1 MTTHLIPIACLSFML
16 GLPCAAQAPA
26 SPPDPVPTQVDPG
39 EDAGQDGSAP
49 NASRVAR
56 LQGGDRPQRVEGQG
70 PRVRLAR
77 KWRNPSPE
85 ELDRLILVAGELKP
99 EWGTDLAKLRKTN
112 QTRFK
117 ESVVRYRRLW
127 HLVELQ
133 ERNPALYELRLTE
146 MKNGERLRQLATAYR
161 VAVEEGSPEQAD
173 QLMVELKGLAQDQVD
188 LQVRVRAEE
197 LSAMA
202 EALEKLRL
210 DMIEELAQRD
220 ELARRMV
227 DSYVDGTSR
236 QLPRVGRLQG
246 LMPAGEDPDP
256 QVAGDP

>member
-1 MTTHLIPIACLSFML
+1 MSDT
-16 GLPCAAQAPA
+16 
-26 SPPDPVPTQVDPG
+26 
-39 EDAGQDGSAP
+39 
-49 NASRVAR
+49 SRVAR
-56 LQGGDRPQRVEGQG
+56 LQGGDRPLRMQGQG
-70 PRVRLAR
+70 PRARLPR
-77 KWRNPSPE
+77 KLRNPSPE

-112 QTRFK
+112 QTKFK

-146 MKNGERLRQLATAYR
+146 MKNGERLRQLADAYR
-161 VAVEEGSPEQAD
+161 NAVDGGSPDQAD
-173 QLMVELKGLAQDQVD
+173 QLMVELNGLAQAQVD

-227 DSYVDGTSR
+227 DSYLDGSSR

-246 LMPAGEDPDP
+246 PMPDGEDPEPQAAEDP
-256 QVAGDP
+256 

>member
-1 MTTHLIPIACLSFML
+1 MIIHLIPITCLSFMI
-16 GLPCAAQAPA
+16 GLPCAAQAQP
-26 SPPDPVPTQVDPG
+26 SPPDPVQTEVDAKQG
-39 EDAGQDGSAP
+39 GSAVDVP
-49 NASRVAR
+49 RVVR
-56 LQGGDRPQRVEGQG
+56 LQGEDRPQRMQGQG
-70 PRVRLAR
+70 SRARASR

-112 QTRFK
+112 QTKFK
-117 ESVVRYRRLW
+117 DSVVRYRRLW

-146 MKNGERLRQLATAYR
+146 MKNGERLRQLAKAYR
-161 VAVEEGSPEQAD
+161 EALDGGSTDQAD
-173 QLMVELKGLAQDQVD
+173 QLMVELNGLAQDQVD
-188 LQVRVRAEE
+188 LQARVRAEE

-210 DMIEELAQRD
+210 DMIDELAQRD

-227 DSYVDGTSR
+227 DSYVDGTPR
-236 QLPRVGRLQG
+236 QLPRGGRLPG
-246 LMPAGEDPDP
+246 PMPEDQDPDP
-256 QVAGDP
+256 PTVADP